1 MKDIPRGFTICNRFI
16 IHPQLTTRS
25 LVFDEIAI
33 SKWWES
39 IINTVISEFSAS
51 VSENYKEMIQSL
63 VKEIISTWGK
73 KQYYPHQI
81 TATDKIVLTYN
92 TDPYSAPHIF
102 MFRATGQ

>member
-1 MKDIPRGFTICNRFI
+1 MKDIPRGFTICTRFI

-51 VSENYKEMIQSL
+51 VSENYKEMIQLL
-63 VKEIISTWGK
+63 VKEIISTWDK
-73 KQYYPHQI
+73 NQY
-81 TATDKIVLTYN
+81 
-92 TDPYSAPHIF
+92 
-102 MFRATGQ
+102 